1 MKHRN
6 VSYTHAKS
14 CYIKEKQS
22 IIMARKAGVEVLM
35 KEIVTIFIL
44 PSQMYLSIMLT
55 GEKNPKNIATFT

>member
-1 MKHRN
+1 
-6 VSYTHAKS
+6 
-14 CYIKEKQS
+14 
-22 IIMARKAGVEVLM
+22 MARKAGVEVLM